1 MENQAER
8 VSNYDK
14 PAGEADSTAR
24 RVAKAAHDVIDEGAE
39 RAEKLERQLRSK
51 AGEAGERVE
60 ASQAAAVATIEDSMQ
75 RLEAF
80 VKERPI
86 AATGIAFAAGVLAT
100 VILRR

>member
-8 VSNYDK
+8 VAGFDK
-14 PAGEADSTAR
+14 PGDTESTSR
-24 RVAKAAHDVIDEGAE
+24 RVAKAAHEAIDEGAD

-60 ASQAAAVATIEDSMQ
+60 ASQAAAAAKIEDSMD

-100 VILRR
+100 VLLRR